1 MPGAKQRVIDFR
13 LRPPEDEFKE
23 QFPVESVVNS
33 LRALGYE
40 PAPSFTKRSK
50 RLLLKEM
57 DATGVEK
64 GVMNGIH
71 WGGIHVTD
79 EQVENVQKRYDGRMV
94 SLAYANLN
102 KHIKD
107 VTREIETSIVQR
119 GFKGVALET
128 FHFSMQVDDER
139 LFPIYEKCLELGV
152 FVHLMSGPIGSA
164 PDLSFT
170 DPIHY
175 EHVTLKYPELKIVIF
190 HACYPY
196 VVQACALILRSARH
210 GVSNIYLEPDAFIF
224 APGGSVYVEAMNAY
238 PDNFVFASAY
248 PYGVIKESVKQVNKL
263 PLDRKVRSKYL
274 YGNAVKLL
282 NLYPS

>member
-23 QFPVESVVNS
+23 QFPVESVVSS
-33 LRALGYE
+33 LRALGYK
-40 PAPSFTKRSK
+40 PAPSFMKRSK
-50 RLLLKEM
+50 SLLLKEM
-57 DATGVEK
+57 DAAGVEV
-64 GVMNGIH
+64 GVMNGIR
-71 WGGIHVTD
+71 WGRIHVTD

-102 KHIKD
+102 QPIME

-139 LFPIYEKCLELGV
+139 LFPIYEKCLDLGV
-152 FVHLMSGPIGSA
+152 FVHLMSGPIGSM

-175 EHVTLKYPELKIVIF
+175 ERVVLKYPDLKIAIF

-196 VVQACALILRSARH
+196 VYQACTLILRSAQR
-210 GVSNIYLEPDAFIF
+210 GVANIYLEPDAFIF
-224 APGGSVYVEAMNAY
+224 SPGGSVYIEAMKTY
-238 PDNFVFASAY
+238 PDNFLFASAY
-248 PYGVIKESVKQVNKL
+248 PYGVIKETVKQVNKL

-274 YGNAVKLL
+274 YDNAVKLL
-282 NLYPS
+282 NL